1 MNDWIAKVVLKKGRE
16 KSLVRHHPWIFSG
29 AIQTQDQIPA
39 QGATVVV
46 ESADGQFLAWGA
58 YSPHSQIRVRV
69 WSFDPAETINSDFF
83 ARRLKRALAM
93 RQKMFDFDQI
103 SACRL
108 VYSESDGLP
117 GLIVDRYGDFL
128 VCQFLS
134 AGSERWKS
142 VIIEHLRNL
151 LPGAGIYER
160 SDAEARKKE
169 GLPLFTGVCAGNEPP
184 ALLEIRENNA
194 KFLVDVRRGHKT
206 GFYLD
211 QRNNRAQAAEFARGA
226 RVLNCFSYT
235 GGFGIPA
242 LLAGAAQ
249 VIQVDSSAGAL
260 ELARQNLELNGLDA
274 EKVEHFQSDVFTLLR
289 KFRDEQRQFDLI
301 ILDPPKFVESAEQL
315 LQGSRGYQ
323 DINRLALQL
332 LRSGGILFTFSCSG
346 HMERNLFQKIVADAA
361 LEAHQEVQIIRF
373 LSQAEDHPVA
383 ANFPEAAYLK
393 GLVCRI
399 C

>member
-1 MNDWIAKVVLKKGRE
+1 MRENVAKVILKKDRE

-29 AIQTQDQIPA
+29 AIQKQYQVSEN
-39 QGATVVV
+39 GATVQVV
-46 ESADGQFLAWGA
+46 SAAGQFLAWGA
-58 YSPHSQIRVRV
+58 YSAHSQIQVRV
-69 WSFDPAETINSDFF
+69 WSFDPSEAIDTDFF
-83 ARRLKRALAM
+83 ARRLKRALSM
-93 RQKMFDFDQI
+93 RQKLLDFDRI
-103 SACRL
+103 TACRL

-142 VIIEHLRNL
+142 VIVEQLGNL
-151 LPGAGIYER
+151 LPVTGIYER
-160 SDAEARKKE
+160 SDVEARKKE
-169 GLPLFTGVCAGNEPP
+169 GLPLITGARAGNEPP
-184 ALLEIRENNA
+184 PLLEIRENNA
-194 KFLVDVRRGHKT
+194 KFLVDVRQGHKT

-249 VIQVDSSAGAL
+249 VVQVDSSAGAL

-289 KFRDEQRQFDLI
+289 KFRDEQRHFDLI
-301 ILDPPKFVESAEQL
+301 ILDPPKFVESSGQL

>member
-1 MNDWIAKVVLKKGRE
+1 MSEKIAQVILKKGRE

-29 AIQTQDQIPA
+29 AIQTQGQISA
-39 QGATVVV
+39 TGATVAV
-46 ESADGQFLAWGA
+46 ESAPGQFLAWGA

-194 KFLVDVRRGHKT
+194 KFLVDLRRGHKT